1 MAAMM
6 NEETSDSSENDVK
19 SDDVLPT
26 QLLLVAAVTKRVL
39 QVLSKKDKECH
50 KRRKRQQKK
59 HGSKRQRA
67 LNTPDLEKESRNHTK
82 TVVLL

>member
-26 QLLLVAAVTKRVL
+26 QSLLVAAVTKRVL

-50 KRRKRQQKK
+50 KRRKRQQKR
-59 HGSKRQRA
+59 HRSKRQRA
-67 LNTPDLEKESRNHTK
+67 LNTPGTNFESTEK
-82 TVVLL
+82 

>member
-26 QLLLVAAVTKRVL
+26 QSLLVAAVTKRVL

-67 LNTPDLEKESRNHTK
+67 LNTPGTNFESTEK
-82 TVVLL
+82 